1 MGSSDDDDILND
13 LCVDVILARS
23 ECTALA
29 FLATPPP
36 CGFESF
42 LAESRESREKK
53 SIYSYVELTVL
64 DKQGF

>member
-29 FLATPPP
+29 FWQLHRLVGLNHSWLSLA
-36 CGFESF
+36 S
-42 LAESRESREKK
+42 LASRKV
-53 SIYSYVELTVL
+53 SI
-64 DKQGF
+64 